1 MAEFL
6 SLEQTDLVTALVRLR
21 DKTSELV
28 VRATTEGPSG
38 CPWLELADVLDT
50 AARLCRRQVVLDG
63 TVSRGQSEQDRP

>member
-1 MAEFL
+1 MPDHL

-21 DKTSELV
+21 DKTGELV

-50 AARLCRRQVVLDG
+50 AARLCRNQVVVDG
-63 TVSRGQSEQDRP
+63 TVD